1 MSTETVSQSN
11 VMRHLRSAAGH
22 LQAVIQMTE
31 TGEPCEHV
39 LHHLN
44 AVRTGLHKAGIEII
58 ECQAQACQDV
68 ILNSTSVDQRIEEL
82 HQLQSLYAI
91 FVQHFSS
98 KDEVIYEQNFN

>member
-11 VMRHLRSAAGH
+11 IMGHLRSAASH
-22 LQAVIQMTE
+22 LQAVIEMTE
-31 TGEPCEHV
+31 TGGPCEQV
-39 LHHLN
+39 LHRLN
-44 AVRTGLHKAGIEII
+44 DIRAALHNAGIEII

-68 ILNSTSVDQRIEEL
+68 ILSSTSVDHRIEKL

-98 KDEVIYEQNFN
+98 KNEVIYEQDFN